1 MSKYRSAELIQKKR
15 KDFWVK
21 ISLFFIA
28 FVLTILCL
36 SELSK
41 FHFVNIKKIN
51 IDGNKIIETSAIS
64 DIALKHLDGSFLW
77 FLFSKRNA
85 FLYENDGIIKDIL
98 DTHSRIKNIDLN
110 LKNFSVLS
118 IKITEREP
126 FAFWCEKEEGNS
138 LVENCFVVDKDGF
151 IFDKSRGEELFKYYS
166 ESNNKKIGLSVF
178 DSEKFRDINSFINFI
193 KGLNVFPYKFVSYN
207 NGSYE
212 IYFENGRKIIFGK
225 DQTSAELIN
234 NFQSVLNMEGF
245 DLTQIDYVD
254 LRFGNKVF
262 YK

>member
-51 IDGNKIIETSAIS
+51 IEGNKIIETSVIS
-64 DIALKHLDGSFLW
+64 DIASKHLDGNFLW

-85 FLYENDGIIKDIL
+85 FLYKKNEIIKDSL
-98 DTHSRIKNIDLN
+98 NTHPRIKNINLN
-110 LKNFSVLS
+110 LKNFSVLN
-118 IKITEREP
+118 IKIEEREP
-126 FAFWCEKEEGNS
+126 FAFWCEKEEGDS

-166 ESNNKKIGLSVF
+166 ESDNKKIGLSVF
-178 DSEKFRDINSFINFI
+178 DSEKFRLIFFILGCVFKESLIISFFLYKKAFLFEKRNHKKFPSRCFEAISLITDVSIILLPSILIFFI
-193 KGLNVFPYKFVSYN
+193 FTK
-207 NGSYE
+207 
-212 IYFENGRKIIFGK
+212 
-225 DQTSAELIN
+225 
-234 NFQSVLNMEGF
+234 
-245 DLTQIDYVD
+245 
-254 LRFGNKVF
+254 
-262 YK
+262 